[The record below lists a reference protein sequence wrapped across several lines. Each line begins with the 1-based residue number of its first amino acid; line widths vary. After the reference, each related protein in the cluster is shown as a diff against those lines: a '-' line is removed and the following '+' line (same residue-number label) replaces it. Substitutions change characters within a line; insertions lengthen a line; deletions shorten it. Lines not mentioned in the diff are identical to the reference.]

1 MNPGKPPHELVD
13 RLPSKRTG
21 KTMIYQIKVNG
32 ELDQSWSDWLGHC
45 QIAAEFQLDGSVVTI
60 LTVDAV
66 DQSVLFGILDRI
78 RDLNIPFISVTKNG
92 QEI

>member
-1 MNPGKPPHELVD
+1 
-13 RLPSKRTG
+13 
-21 KTMIYQIKVNG
+21 MIYQLKVRG
-32 ELDQSWSDWLGHC
+32 ELDDSWSEWLGNL
-45 QIAAEFQLDGSVVTI
+45 QIASEKQEDGTVITS

-78 RDLNIPFISVTKNG
+78 RDLNIFLDSVTKDG

>member
-1 MNPGKPPHELVD
+1 
-13 RLPSKRTG
+13 
-21 KTMIYQIKVNG
+21 MIYQLIVNG
-32 ELDQSWSDWLGHC
+32 ALAQSWSEWLGNC
-45 QIAAEFQLDGSVVTI
+45 QIGTEFQPDGSVVTT

-78 RDLNIPFISVTKNG
+78 RDLNIPLISVTKNG